1 MGSPG
6 RALRHQRPQA
16 TQLAPRLGASPAP
29 VPTLAAAQPAP
40 ASHSSGRSAALGRSA
55 AAPLAGRNAE
65 PGRGALRWTQLGSRS
80 RLESRFSTCESLPPA
95 SVRGFARSRPGN
107 GTHLRRRVPR
117 VPRLRRA
124 SQVYPGRAA
133 QARNPRFRGSAHLRA
148 ERLALRLECRVRV
161 APPLLGRNSRGV
173 HLRAQRRERRLRRLQ
188 RAAFDLR
195 GGQPLYRQSGSPPF
209 PPVLTGHVSSLPP
222 VLTGHVALRTES
234 SGRRGKSSFFSGA
247 AEPPAAREG

>member
-1 MGSPG
+1 MVHVCRLARTLFVMGSPG

-117 VPRLRRA
+117 ALLGKLLCRPKLLLQRADCCISALGRGAGAHCRRLAPLPPAQRDKRQQA
-124 SQVYPGRAA
+124 PGRASHRLRSLLSKQLLHSHQRCPRGCSLIFA
-133 QARNPRFRGSAHLRA
+133 QRYGLQRVHTPDEIELQPVSHAQQGARPRGN
-148 ERLALRLECRVRV
+148 
-161 APPLLGRNSRGV
+161 APP
-173 HLRAQRRERRLRRLQ
+173 
-188 RAAFDLR
+188 
-195 GGQPLYRQSGSPPF
+195 
-209 PPVLTGHVSSLPP
+209 
-222 VLTGHVALRTES
+222 
-234 SGRRGKSSFFSGA
+234 
-247 AEPPAAREG
+247 

>member
-65 PGRGALRWTQLGSRS
+65 PGRGALQWTQLGSRS

-117 VPRLRRA
+117 ALLGELLCRPKLLLQRRRSRLLHQCARARGRGALQTPRATAPGAAGQEAAGAGPGEPPPSLSLEQAAAAQPPARSLRLQPRLR
-124 SQVYPGRAA
+124 S
-133 QARNPRFRGSAHLRA
+133 
-148 ERLALRLECRVRV
+148 ALR
-161 APPLLGRNSRGV
+161 
-173 HLRAQRRERRLRRLQ
+173 
-188 RAAFDLR
+188 
-195 GGQPLYRQSGSPPF
+195 
-209 PPVLTGHVSSLPP
+209 
-222 VLTGHVALRTES
+222 
-234 SGRRGKSSFFSGA
+234 
-247 AEPPAAREG
+247 PAARTHTR